1 MLFFLDEE
9 DIHQQ
14 TTRITNYKLSK
25 QLKNMSSRTIRS
37 TGRPSRLQQ
46 IQAEEEQ
53 MQKQAIRDHNQ
64 QAYIARAQRRN
75 HRKVPAWVRERDTQR
90 RATDAKKMEAG
101 EFVIH
106 TGSRRNRSRRN
117 RPSLADHVPKQETK
131 VVPQTSRWAALESD
145 SDEEVQEDYPQ
156 LAAPAKKLFTPLSG
170 WATAAAK
177 PAVKVVPEEK
187 PAFKSQRP
195 NPVNTAT
202 KIEPAIRI
210 ASVAPVKD
218 NSAWSDDE
226 DTNSIGALHK
236 DPKCYNADGTMKS
249 WADLC
254 DSDEEEEDW

>member
-1 MLFFLDEE
+1 
-9 DIHQQ
+9 
-14 TTRITNYKLSK
+14 
-25 QLKNMSSRTIRS
+25 MSSLSFSKNRTQNGIRL
-37 TGRPSRLQQ
+37 SRVEQ
-46 IQAEEEQ
+46 IQLEEEQ
-53 MQKQAIRDHNQ
+53 MRRKTISDQKH
-64 QAYIARAQRRN
+64 QAYLQRAQRRN
-75 HRKVPAWVRERDTQR
+75 QRQVPAWVRERDAQR
-90 RATDAKKMEAG
+90 KDNRAKAIENG
-101 EFVIH
+101 EFVLH
-106 TGSRRNRSRRN
+106 VSKTNRSRSRN
-117 RPSLADHVPKQETK
+117 RRPSLADHIPKKETQ

-156 LAAPAKKLFTPLSG
+156 LAVPAKPLFTPLSG
-170 WATAAAK
+170 WAAAAAK

-254 DSDEEEEDW
+254 DSDEEEEDL

>member
-1 MLFFLDEE
+1 M
-9 DIHQQ
+9 
-14 TTRITNYKLSK
+14 RRK
-25 QLKNMSSRTIRS
+25 TIS
-37 TGRPSRLQQ
+37 D
-46 IQAEEEQ
+46 
-53 MQKQAIRDHNQ
+53 QKH
-64 QAYIARAQRRN
+64 QAYLQRAQRRN
-75 HRKVPAWVRERDTQR
+75 ERQVPAWVRERDAQR
-90 RATDAKKMEAG
+90 KDNRAKAIEKG
-101 EFVIH
+101 EFVLH
-106 TGSRRNRSRRN
+106 VSKNNRSRSRN
-117 RPSLADHVPKQETK
+117 RRPSLADHVPKQETK

-156 LAAPAKKLFTPLSG
+156 LAVPAKKLFTPLSG
-170 WATAAAK
+170 WAAAVAK

-195 NPVNTAT
+195 TPVNTAT

-254 DSDEEEEDW
+254 DSDEEEDW

>member
-1 MLFFLDEE
+1 MTST
-9 DIHQQ
+9 Q
-14 TTRITNYKLSK
+14 TNNSYNELQTSK
-25 QLKNMSSRTIRS
+25 QLNNKNMSSRTIRS

-53 MQKQAIRDHNQ
+53 MQKQAIRDHNR

-75 HRKVPAWVRERDTQR
+75 QRKIPSWVRERDAQR
-90 RATDAKKMEAG
+90 QATDAKKMEAG

-156 LAAPAKKLFTPLSG
+156 LAAPKKVFTPLSG
-170 WATAAAK
+170 WAAAVAK

-187 PAFKSQRP
+187 PAFKTQRP
-195 NPVNTAT
+195 TPVNTAS

-210 ASVAPVKD
+210 ASVAPVTD

-226 DTNSIGALHK
+226 DTNTMGALHK
-236 DPKCYNADGTMKS
+236 DPSCYNADGTMKS

-254 DSDEEEEDW
+254 DDDEEEDW

>member
-1 MLFFLDEE
+1 
-9 DIHQQ
+9 
-14 TTRITNYKLSK
+14 
-25 QLKNMSSRTIRS
+25 MSSITFSKSRTQN
-37 TGRPSRLQQ
+37 GSRLSRVEQ
-46 IQAEEEQ
+46 IQLEEEQ
-53 MQKQAIRDHNQ
+53 MRRKTISDQKH
-64 QAYIARAQRRN
+64 QAYLQRAQRRN
-75 HRKVPAWVRERDTQR
+75 ERQVPAWVRERDAQR
-90 RATDAKKMEAG
+90 KDNRAKAINNG
-101 EFVIH
+101 EFVLH
-106 TGSRRNRSRRN
+106 VSKTNRSRNR

-145 SDEEVQEDYPQ
+145 SDEEEVQEDYPQ
-156 LAAPAKKLFTPLSG
+156 LAVPAKKLSTPLSG
-170 WATAAAK
+170 WAAAAAK

-195 NPVNTAT
+195 TPVNTAT

-254 DSDEEEEDW
+254 DSDEEEEEEDW